1 MVPSSSLL
9 LSVKAQTWCS
19 QWTSKSAWGGSFDG
33 VGGAVGSAGWDLVSA
48 APSLSVTTRRALE
61 CPAAAEPCDGFRS
74 LEVVPSPKFHDQLA
88 RVPSLSVL
96 RSTKVQRRSWQVTSN
111 SACGGSLGSG
121 AGAVGFAGCER
132 VSAAPSSSVTRSV
145 TPYWPAEA

>member
-48 APSLSVTTRRALE
+48 APSLLVNTRRRLTGPAVALS
-61 CPAAAEPCDGFRS
+61 CVGVRS
-74 LEVVPSPKFHDQLA
+74 LEVVAAPNFHDQLA

-96 RSTKVQRRSWQVTSN
+96 RSTKVYLRSW
-111 SACGGSLGSG
+111 
-121 AGAVGFAGCER
+121 
-132 VSAAPSSSVTRSV
+132 
-145 TPYWPAEA
+145 